1 MPVTLAQAQVNM
13 AADVDY
19 AVIDN
24 LRRNSWLLNNMVWD
38 DTVSPGTGG
47 GSLIYGYTRL
57 LTPSTAQFR
66 EFNKEYP
73 ANEAKREPK
82 SVQLR
87 PLGGAFNVDRVLSN
101 LGPAATNEIMFQMA
115 QKLTSVRTRFQ
126 QELITGDTAVDA
138 SGFDGLDKALVGQS
152 TEYLPLNEGVTT
164 GYVDWSPATVNSQDK
179 AMSAFDA
186 LDDFLSRIFS
196 SQTGSGDVGA
206 DGSVPAGVRAILGNT
221 VSISRIKSLARRAA
235 QFTSD
240 RDALG
245 TLVERYGNWVLVDL
259 GDRAD
264 GAAPIIP
271 IRSADTDGGGAGG
284 VITGLTD
291 IYAVSI
297 GLDAFH
303 GAAMAARPLVQ
314 TWLPDFSVAGAVKSG
329 EIEMGPVAAVLRNT
343 KAAGVL
349 RNVKVR

>member
-38 DTVSPGTGG
+38 DTVTPGTGG

-66 EFNKEYP
+66 EFNKEYGVS
-73 ANEAKREPK
+73 EAKRESK
-82 SVQLR
+82 SVNLR
-87 PLGGAFNVDRVLSN
+87 PLGGAFNVDRVLAN

-126 QELITGDTAVDA
+126 QEMILGDTAVDA
-138 SGFDGLDKALVGQS
+138 AGFDGLDKALVGQS

-164 GYVDWSPATVNSQDK
+164 GYVDWTAATINSQDK
-179 AMSAFDA
+179 AMGAFDA
-186 LDDFLSRIFS
+186 LDDFLSRIFR
-196 SQTGSGDVGA
+196 SQTGSGDTGA
-206 DGSVPAGVRAILGNT
+206 AGSIPAGLTAILGNT

-240 RDALG
+240 RDDLG

-264 GAAPIIP
+264 GASPIIP
-271 IRSADTDGGGAGG
+271 IRAADTDGGGAGG
-284 VITGLTD
+284 TITGLTD

-303 GAAMAARPLVQ
+303 GAAMAGRPLVQ
-314 TWLPDFSVAGAVKSG
+314 TWLPDFTVAGAVKTG
-329 EIEMGPVAAVLRNT
+329 EVEMGPVAGVLRNT

>member
-1 MPVTLAQAQVNM
+1 M
-13 AADVDY
+13 
-19 AVIDN
+19 
-24 LRRNSWLLNNMVWD
+24 
-38 DTVSPGTGG
+38 
-47 GSLIYGYTRL
+47 
-57 LTPSTAQFR
+57 
-66 EFNKEYP
+66 
-73 ANEAKREPK
+73 
-82 SVQLR
+82 QLR